1 MISGVDIAIGC
12 TTLVAMMLIPVLVV
26 LCDTKDAL
34 NRIARALE
42 KQNHE
47 EDTP

>member
-1 MISGVDIAIGC
+1 MINSLDIVIVC
-12 TTLVAMMLIPVLVV
+12 MTLVVMFIGVQVALFDIKV
-26 LCDTKDAL
+26 AL